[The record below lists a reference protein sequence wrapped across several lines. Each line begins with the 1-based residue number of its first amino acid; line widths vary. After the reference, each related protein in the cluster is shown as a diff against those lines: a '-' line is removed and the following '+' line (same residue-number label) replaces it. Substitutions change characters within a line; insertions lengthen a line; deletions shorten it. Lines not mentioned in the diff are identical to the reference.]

1 MSNNILEKKK
11 KSELIDESWIVR
23 LWEWAVYN
31 NVFDYKKK
39 NDYIAE
45 GEGYFV
51 EIPRNKD
58 DLLNLT
64 ELDLSRNQFSE
75 IPKEIG
81 NLTNLNRLI
90 LSNNKLIELPK
101 EIGNLTNLVNLDFDY
116 DQLVG
121 FPEEIRNLPNL
132 NAASSLRIL
141 LVENLDQYWESEF

>member
-23 LWEWAVYN
+23 LWEWADYN

-90 LSNNKLIELPK
+90 LSNNKLTELPK
-101 EIGNLTNLVNLDFDY
+101 EIGNLINLTELIW
-116 DQLVG
+116 LH
-121 FPEEIRNLPNL
+121 
-132 NAASSLRIL
+132 
-141 LVENLDQYWESEF
+141 